1 MEQIGFIG
9 IGAMGWHMATNLVRA
24 GHRVTVH
31 DADRGRQERFVRER
45 DGRAADT
52 LAALGAE
59 ADVVISMLPTGPVVR
74 QVLLQEEGGALANSL
89 RPGTVVVDMSSSE
102 PTGTRELA
110 AQLKE
115 RGITLID
122 APVSGRVQGAEA
134 GQLVLMIGTDDPDAL
149 ERVRPILNVLGKKQF
164 LVGGSGAGHAMKAL
178 NNFMAGTGF
187 IAAIEALVIGR
198 QFGLDPEVMIDV
210 INEFDRP
217 QLPHRQRDEAGCD
230 QPDVRH
236 EIPARLAGQ
245 GRQDCRRSGG
255 GPQGA
260 CAALRIEP
268 RSLRACARRRRRRRG
283 PFRGGEILGEA
294 ERCHDRPHVVINSRP
309 SGYEWR
315 SALRA
320 IARKPARPQRWRSSR
335 QEDNGGLERPTASHL
350 ACPLSVSVETSLS

>member
-9 IGAMGWHMATNLVRA
+9 VGAMGWHMATNLVRA

-31 DADRGRQERFVRER
+31 DADRVRQERFVRER

-59 ADVVISMLPTGPVVR
+59 ADVVIGMLPTGPVVR

-210 INEFDRP
+210 INELTGRNFHTANVMKQDVISRTFGTKFLLGLLAKDVKIAADLAADLKAHAP
-217 QLPHRQRDEAGCD
+217 LCGLSRDLFERARDAVGAGADHSEA
-230 QPDVRH
+230 VKYW
-236 EIPARLAGQ
+236 ERLNGVTI
-245 GRQDCRRSGG
+245 GR
-255 GPQGA
+255 
-260 CAALRIEP
+260 
-268 RSLRACARRRRRRRG
+268 
-283 PFRGGEILGEA
+283 
-294 ERCHDRPHVVINSRP
+294 
-309 SGYEWR
+309 
-315 SALRA
+315 
-320 IARKPARPQRWRSSR
+320 
-335 QEDNGGLERPTASHL
+335 
-350 ACPLSVSVETSLS
+350 TS